1 MSFGQNFFSQHASNQ
16 YVLSSLASWGRL
28 IQLAEVV
35 YLIALC
41 IGSIVAFTKLKNSSK
56 NKSDEIG
63 NAYMIVGIL
72 ALGLVLLV
80 FFNSR
85 YITKQN
91 NHYIAVDDFSSIMSM
106 KSFQS
111 LSGCEKEMVFK
122 TFELSQQVQKN
133 IHGDENKRIYDLHK
147 LKELTN
153 VEVLN

>member
-1 MSFGQNFFSQHASNQ
+1 
-16 YVLSSLASWGRL
+16 
-28 IQLAEVV
+28 
-35 YLIALC
+35 
-41 IGSIVAFTKLKNSSK
+41 
-56 NKSDEIG
+56 
-63 NAYMIVGIL
+63 MIVGIL
-72 ALGLVLLV
+72 ALDLVLLV

-153 VEVLN
+153 VDVLN